1 MKVSFVD
8 KGRYEMLE
16 FVEKGINDLLAILD
30 SPIVYPRDKT
40 GQVQEHKLLAVVR
53 SREQVYVSAMN
64 LIDLISIGSP
74 HFMEKIISGLKTTWR
89 ELTII
94 TTRNIGDLTEEEKE
108 QSEGFGFVED
118 NYLASIAQA
127 KELSAKVAFSILDR
141 IEKLEMT
148 EEEKT
153 EMMQQKVIAN
163 TAERYAK
170 KYAK

>member
-74 HFMEKIISGLKTTWR
+74 HFMEKIISGLKTT
-89 ELTII
+89 
-94 TTRNIGDLTEEEKE
+94 
-108 QSEGFGFVED
+108 
-118 NYLASIAQA
+118 
-127 KELSAKVAFSILDR
+127 
-141 IEKLEMT
+141 
-148 EEEKT
+148 
-153 EMMQQKVIAN
+153 
-163 TAERYAK
+163 
-170 KYAK
+170 